1 MKKILL
7 FASAMLFSVMSF
19 AGTQEILPS
28 AYDGK
33 GGESGI
39 GGEATA
45 TIGDITI
52 SSTLAY
58 NKSNEHIR
66 EYTGSVITISSSK
79 TITKIEI
86 TCTASADAKYG
97 AGKLTADGYSAGTWT
112 GSATSVAFNATAQVR
127 WTKIVVTYDG
137 EGGGETPDTPD
148 TPTEPE
154 EPSEPEEPET
164 PETPGT
170 TELEIPAEAQSWN
183 IPAEAIDVLQAREI
197 CAGLANN
204 EKSGTKY
211 YVMGYVKELHSKY
224 HASGM
229 EGYGNATFYMENV
242 KGANST
248 DDFLAFQVM
257 GKNGEKFT
265 NMDAVAVGDFVVVY
279 GELTNYNGTYE
290 TTNKGSAYIWN
301 STNAAFAGGETPETP
316 DTPDTPDTPATG
328 TEIKGMKYA
337 DAYYYEDL
345 DGHGVWDFDLYVAL
359 DEESYEYTYPELYI
373 IVDVAKSKTAINGT
387 YGMYWAGVWMSENDS
402 VVSEEGA
409 TTGSLTIQNVGNEG
423 QYSFKGSFV
432 ATNGKTYT
440 FNETVDVWALDY
452 DNLEEIELSEST
464 SGTPDTPDTPD
475 TPKDMLTC
483 AEAANIAAAENYKGT
498 ADVTVYG
505 YVVEVIKEKV
515 DDKTGRNKQ
524 SFWMS
529 DTKGGEKQFQ
539 AYYAFVPENF
549 FKVGDQ
555 VAVTGILQNYKGTI
569 EISDGEAV
577 LLEETTGVEDVVVK
591 KNILKVIKNGQM
603 YIIRDGKA
611 YNVLGAQL

>member
-7 FASAMLFSVMSF
+7 FASAVLFSMMSF
-19 AGTQEILPS
+19 AV
-28 AYDGK
+28 
-33 GGESGI
+33 
-39 GGEATA
+39 
-45 TIGDITI
+45 DITI
-52 SSTLAY
+52 T
-58 NKSNEHIR
+58 
-66 EYTGSVITISSSK
+66 
-79 TITKIEI
+79 
-86 TCTASADAKYG
+86 SADAVNQDGVKIVFDKANGQTAPAWYEKG
-97 AGKLTADGYSAGTWT
+97 LRLYAKNTVTISANSNITEITFNWEKQGSKDFAKLTANVGNYSHPSTTGAGTWT
-112 GSATSVAFNATAQVR
+112 GSAKEIVFTVGDKGQLQLNTLSVIT
-127 WTKIVVTYDG
+127 G
-137 EGGGETPDTPD
+137 EGGSTPETPE
-148 TPTEPE
+148 EPE
-154 EPSEPEEPET
+154 EPETPTEPET

-170 TELEIPAEAQSWN
+170 TELEIPAEALSWN

-242 KGANST
+242 KGANSA

-265 NMDAVAVGDFVVVY
+265 DMDAVAVGDFVVVY

-301 STNAAFAGGETPETP
+301 STNAAFAGGETP

-337 DAYYYEDL
+337 DAYYYEDS
-345 DGHGVWDFDLYVAL
+345 DGHGFWDFDLYVAL

-373 IVDVAKSKTAINGT
+373 MVDVAKSKTALNGT
-387 YGMYWAGVWMSENDS
+387 YGLYWAGVWMSENDS

-440 FNETVDVWALDY
+440 FNETVDVWAFDY

-505 YVVEVIKEKV
+505 FVVEILKEKV

-529 DTKGGEKQFQ
+529 DTKGGEHQFQ

-555 VAVTGILQNYKGTI
+555 VAVTGILQNYNGTI
-569 EISDGEAV
+569 EIADGEAV
-577 LLEETTGVEDVVVK
+577 LLEETTGVEDVVVN
-591 KNILKVIKNGQM
+591 KNLLKVVKNGQM

>member
-33 GGESGI
+33 GGESGT

-316 DTPDTPDTPATG
+316 DTPDTPVTG
-328 TEIKGMKYA
+328 TEIKGLKYA

-345 DGHGVWDFDLYVAL
+345 DGYGFWDFDLYVAL

-373 IVDVAKSKTAINGT
+373 MVDAAKSKTAINGT
-387 YGMYWAGVWMSENDS
+387 YGLYWAGVWMSENDS

-440 FNETVDVWALDY
+440 FNETVDVWAFDY
-452 DNLEEIELSEST
+452 DNFEEIELSEST

-475 TPKDMLTC
+475 TPNPAEMITC
-483 AEAANIAAAENYKGT
+483 AEASQIAAEENYKGT
-498 ADVTVYG
+498 ANVTVYG

-549 FKVGDQ
+549 FKVGDK

-569 EISDGEAV
+569 EIADGEAV
-577 LLEETTGVEDVVVK
+577 LLEETAVDDVIVDPTPVK
-591 KNILKVIKNGQM
+591 LIRKNQLI
-603 YIIRDGKA
+603 IIRGDKA

>member
-7 FASAMLFSVMSF
+7 FASAMLFSMMSF
-19 AGTQEILPS
+19 AV
-28 AYDGK
+28 
-33 GGESGI
+33 
-39 GGEATA
+39 
-45 TIGDITI
+45 DITI
-52 SSTLAY
+52 TSANAVNQDGVKIVFDKANGQTAPAWYEKGLRLYAK
-58 NKSNEHIR
+58 N
-66 EYTGSVITISSSK
+66 TVTISANSN
-79 TITKIEI
+79 ITEI
-86 TCTASADAKYG
+86 TFNWEKQGSKDFA
-97 AGKLTADGYSAGTWT
+97 KLTANVGNYSHPSSTGAGTWT
-112 GSATSVAFNATAQVR
+112 GSAKEIVFTVGEKGQLQLNTLSVFT
-127 WTKIVVTYDG
+127 G
-137 EGGGETPDTPD
+137 EGGSTPETPE
-148 TPTEPE
+148 EPE
-154 EPSEPEEPET
+154 EPETPTEPET

-170 TELEIPAEAQSWN
+170 TELEIPAEALSWN

-242 KGANST
+242 KGANSA

-265 NMDAVAVGDFVVVY
+265 DMDAVAVGDFVVVY

-337 DAYYYEDL
+337 DAYYYEDSE
-345 DGHGVWDFDLYVAL
+345 GHGFWDFDLYVAL

-373 IVDVAKSKTAINGT
+373 MVDVAKSKTALNGT
-387 YGMYWAGVWMSENDS
+387 YGLYWAGVWMSENDS

-440 FNETVDVWALDY
+440 FNETVDVWAFDY

-505 YVVEVIKEKV
+505 FVVEILKEKV

-529 DTKGGEKQFQ
+529 DTKGGEHQFQ

-555 VAVTGILQNYKGTI
+555 VAVTGILQNFNGTI
-569 EISDGEAV
+569 EIADGEAV